1 MTVDTIISNLKT
13 SISGLSSV
21 NVVRAGLDM
30 PDDVGT
36 ERYPAVF
43 IFGGQFTFRMT
54 PNRMTASEEGQI
66 SLYIFNYDDN
76 YDRGLTTIN
85 NIRNDII
92 DVLLESYSGYWTGD
106 ITDDRDTT
114 FKNIGEPYNGLPPF
128 FCSRLDIPFVV
139 PVTDRR

>member
-21 NVVRAGLDM
+21 EVVKSGLDL
-30 PDDVGT
+30 PDDVGVA
-36 ERYPAVF
+36 RYPAVF
-43 IFGGQFTFRMT
+43 IFGGSFTFRMT

-66 SLYIFNYDDN
+66 SLYIFNYDDDF
-76 YDRGLTTIN
+76 DRGLTTIN

-92 DVLLESYSGYWTGD
+92 DLLLEDYSGYWSGD
-106 ITDDRDTT
+106 LIEDRDTT

-128 FCSRLDIPFVV
+128 FCSRLDIPLTV